1 MLQPIMGSVSPDQV
15 RAEVEKFWQIM
26 CGKSAGRLEDLYS
39 SAALLLTGKAR
50 KPEPAS
56 MALARRARQIN
67 EAGADS
73 TAELG
78 PIEVQIAEAGV
89 AIASYTYRFNHKRPD
104 ERGGSQMRRTLWGR
118 ATQIFQIDERGA
130 LHIVHE
136 HLSAATNPE
145 VEKSRA

>member
-1 MLQPIMGSVSPDQV
+1 MLQLIMGSISPDQV

-26 CGKSAGRLEDLYS
+26 CGKSPAKLDDLYS

-56 MALARRARQIN
+56 MALARRVRQIA

-73 TAELG
+73 TAEIGLVE
-78 PIEVQIAEAGV
+78 IQIAGPGV
-89 AIASYTYRFNHKRPD
+89 AIASYTYKFNHKRRD
-104 ERGGSQMRRTLWGR
+104 ERGSLQTRRTLWGR
-118 ATQIFQIDERGA
+118 ATQIFQLDERGM
-130 LHIVHE
+130 LRIIHE

-145 VEKSRA
+145 VEGTTA